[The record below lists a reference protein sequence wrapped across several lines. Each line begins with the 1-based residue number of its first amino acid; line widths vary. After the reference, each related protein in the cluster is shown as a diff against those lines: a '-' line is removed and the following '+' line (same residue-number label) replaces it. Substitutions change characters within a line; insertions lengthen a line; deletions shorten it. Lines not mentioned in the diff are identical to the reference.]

1 MDQLFE
7 PYQAVRFAP
16 RAWGVQFHP
25 EADDAIAKSYLVH
38 LSDDIR
44 KSGQSL
50 NQLTAQLEET
60 PYAAAVLER
69 FGRILSGME

>member
-1 MDQLFE
+1 M
-7 PYQAVRFAP
+7 
-16 RAWGVQFHP
+16 GGGQFHP
-25 EADDAIAKSYLVH
+25 EADDAVAKCYLFH
-38 LSDDIR
+38 LADDIR

-69 FGRILSGME
+69 FGRILSAME